1 MQLKNGLQQFGL
13 ELPDGVERAGDHDPA
28 AGDAEARV
36 SHEEEVHQRRLVEVQ
51 RPTGIAG
58 HQVVHVQVRQPNL
71 VHEFCPPDLVEKPAL
86 GLVALGADR
95 GEEVPHVEHL
105 GSPGTEV
112 LGEGAVLRLELD
124 AVEALVD
131 LHGLERPRHDGVH
144 LETRLVHDDE
154 LQAPGLAINAA
165 DVALDGRPDPRSR
178 PLPGEDLR
186 DHAAHGAAAQ
196 ALDRRHGHRDHAV
209 HTRLEY
215 ALLSEVEGAP
225 ARCRHRQHCSGGAL
239 QLQAIASEALHLI
252 QGDGHDDLARRPQ
265 GRQELLAICL
275 RWDGI

>member
-131 LHGLERPRHDGVH
+131 LHGLEGPRHDGVN
-144 LETRLVHDDE
+144 LEARLVHDHQ
-154 LQAPGLAINAA
+154 LQPAGLAVDAT
-165 DVALDGRPDPRSR
+165 DVALDRGRAGRSR
-178 PLPGEDLR
+178 RLRGKELR
-186 DHAAHGAAAQ
+186 DHAPHRASTE
-196 ALDRRHGHRDHAV
+196 ALDRRHGHGDHMV
-209 HTRLEY
+209 HTRLQHP
-215 ALLSEVEGAP
+215 LLREVQGAP
-225 ARCRHRQHCSGGAL
+225 PGRGHREHRSRQAL
-239 QLQAIASEALHLI
+239 QLQAVAREIFHLL
-252 QGDGHDDLARRPQ
+252 QRDRDDDLARRPQ
-265 GRQELLAICL
+265 G
-275 RWDGI
+275 G